1 MSDNS
6 GAGHEYRTDGR
17 FISCAGAGFGA
28 AGQAGSAIAQSPSL
42 APYLDQPP
50 PGLTP
55 EPFAP
60 GLVSSPGYEYG
71 GVFSPD
77 MDAFYFIRGR
87 GESSAQDF
95 VVFKYE
101 DADWRETVLSPRVGQ
116 PFIAPDGD
124 TLHLGG
130 RYMERTD
137 AGWSEIYS
145 LGQPFDDF
153 QISASHGVIRRNLCV

>member
-1 MSDNS
+1 MKIV
-6 GAGHEYRTDGR
+6 RTGVLYLVLV
-17 FISCAGAGFGA
+17 AGFGA

-60 GLVSSPGYEYG
+60 GLVSSSGYEYG

-101 DADWRETVLSPRVGQ
+101 DADWRESVLSPR
-116 PFIAPDGD
+116 
-124 TLHLGG
+124 
-130 RYMERTD
+130 
-137 AGWSEIYS
+137 
-145 LGQPFDDF
+145 LGQPCLDRLQERQGLGHDRDHDRDT
-153 QISASHGVIRRNLCV
+153 IGT